1 MAPTEK
7 PIVFHYPQSIYSHR
21 VLWYLWL
28 RNIPY
33 DECIQPPVM
42 PRPDLASIGVGYRK
56 MPVLSIG
63 KDVYCDSRLI
73 ISKLE
78 ELHPNSILA
87 PSTLAEAGVR
97 KLFESYTVDGGIFA
111 NAVKLIPYWTDASL
125 LQNKAFLDDRQKLMG
140 GRRMTKEA
148 MEAGRPDG
156 LQHMRQA
163 FDLLETTFLADER
176 DWILG
181 TKGPTVADID
191 AVWPFEWL
199 VVDHGMRESLP
210 EELISEMIYPKA
222 YAWIRRFMGLVEK
235 RKATCPTPTM
245 LDGKTMASST
255 LGAASSTNDI
265 GFIANDPLDGKQGD
279 QVSVFPSDYGQM
291 DPTIGALVSL
301 STNEVVIRND
311 KDVYVHFPRWN
322 FAIKKIIPSLTSSPQ
337 PAQPPKRIPK
347 MRLMYHPFSPFARK
361 VVVLAHE
368 LGLVQQIKFQK
379 VVICPVPFPGWS
391 DNNDDVSKYNPMA
404 KIPCLISE
412 DVPDGIYD
420 SDVICEYLED
430 LASVSRKKDARYWQL
445 HTLHACADGILD
457 AVVLITYEVRIRKER
472 GLFFEEWMKGQQ
484 HKILRGLDRLEVAAR
499 DGVLPDPARVGPGS
513 ADEVTIAV
521 AAATTESTGYLGI
534 DWKGERT
541 HLESWKAKW
550 EQRKS
555 FVDTPPGIKDWA
567 FDAVKKSASKI

>member
-1 MAPTEK
+1 MAPNEK

-78 ELHPNSILA
+78 ELYPNSDLA
-87 PSTLAEAGVR
+87 PSTTAEAGVR
-97 KLFESYTVDGGIFA
+97 KLFESYTVDGGIFE

-163 FDLLETTFLADER
+163 FELLETTFLADGR

-181 TKGPTVADID
+181 AKGPTVADID

-199 VVDHGMRESLP
+199 VVDRGMRESLP
-210 EELISEMIYPKA
+210 EELISETIYPKV
-222 YAWIRRFMGLVEK
+222 YAWVRRFMSLVEK
-235 RKATCPTPTM
+235 RKVSCPKPTT
-245 LDGKTMASST
+245 LDGKTMASNM
-255 LGAASSTNDI
+255 LGTASSSDDI
-265 GFIANDPLDGKQGD
+265 GFVANDPLDVKQGD

-291 DPTIGALVSL
+291 DPTIGALVGL

-311 KDVYVHFPRWN
+311 QGVHVHFPRWN
-322 FAIKKIIPSLTSSPQ
+322 FAIKRTKPSPTPSSQ
-337 PAQPPKRIPK
+337 LAQSPKRIPK
-347 MRLMYHPFSPFARK
+347 MRLMHHLFSPFARK

-368 LGLVQQIKFQK
+368 LGLVQHMDFQK

-391 DNNDDVSKYNPMA
+391 DNNDDVSKYNPMG

-412 DVPDGIYD
+412 DVPDSIYD

-430 LASVSRKKDARYWQL
+430 LASVSRKKDSRYWQL

-472 GLFFEEWMKGQQ
+472 GLFFDEWMKGQQ
-484 HKILRGLDRLEVAAR
+484 QKILRGLDRLEVAAR
-499 DGVLPDPARVGPGS
+499 DGVLPDPARAGPAS

-541 HLESWKAKW
+541 HLESWKVKW
-550 EQRKS
+550 EQRES
-555 FVDTPPGIKDWA
+555 FVDTPPGTKDWA
-567 FDAVKKSASKI
+567 FDTAAKSASKI